1 MTDEGAKAL
10 AIALE
15 KLAAA
20 LAGGVHIHVYQ
31 QPPSTTQVQPPFPP
45 GMPPYI
51 TTCGEDIGSWQPGI
65 PPSGKR

>member
-1 MTDEGAKAL
+1 MTDEGAKVL

-20 LAGGVHIHVYQ
+20 LAGGVHIHVHQ
-31 QPPSTTQVQPPFPP
+31 QPPSTTQVQPP
-45 GMPPYI
+45 
-51 TTCGEDIGSWQPGI
+51 CEDIGSWQPGI

>member
-45 GMPPYI
+45 LPEAV
-51 TTCGEDIGSWQPGI
+51 CGRHAAFAHIHASRIDLH
-65 PPSGKR
+65 